1 MIKFI
6 ISFREELNLK
16 KTLIVGALC
25 LSIAALTVFINGDE
39 ETYTEANKND
49 IVLHLYKE
57 KSRNLERFETFSQ
70 NVKDKKSDE
79 IQIKNYFI
87 DEKAKVP
94 SLETV
99 TYQDEKFT
107 FTSKYKNYNRKD
119 ICKKF
124 VTPQETHGV
133 AYMLRDCEQS
143 EDGIILHNTA
153 EDGEGVHSIKDKSIE
168 FIEVEG
174 NKTYIFVK
182 QFDVGAFVNAIT
194 HIGHTHSNASSTH
207 KPNFKVNVHFLSG
220 TTQTYYL
227 WIDKEKSQGIIM
239 DSEHTNQGHKIDK
252 IFVNNIIKALN

>member
-1 MIKFI
+1 M
-6 ISFREELNLK
+6 K
-16 KTLIVGALC
+16 KTLIIGALC
-25 LSIAALTVFINGDE
+25 LSIAALIVFINDDE
-39 ETYTEANKND
+39 ETYTEENKND

-70 NVKDKKSDE
+70 NVKDKKNDE

-94 SLETV
+94 SLESV

-107 FTSKYKNYNRKD
+107 FTSKYKNYNRND

-124 VTPQETHGV
+124 VTPQETHGM
-133 AYMLRDCEQS
+133 AYMLRDCEKS

-153 EDGEGVHSIKDKSIE
+153 KNGEGVYSIKDKSIE

-174 NKTYIFVK
+174 DKIYIFVK

-194 HIGHTHSNASSTH
+194 HIGHTHSNISSTH

-220 TTQTYYL
+220 TTQKYYL

-239 DSEHTNQGHKIDK
+239 DSEQTNQGHEIDK
-252 IFVNNIIKALN
+252 IFIDDIIKALN

>member
-16 KTLIVGALC
+16 KTLIIGALC
-25 LSIAALTVFINGDE
+25 LSIVALIVFINDDE
-39 ETYTEANKND
+39 ETYIEENKND

-70 NVKDKKSDE
+70 NVKDKKNDE

-87 DEKAKVP
+87 DEKAKIP
-94 SLETV
+94 SLESV

-107 FTSKYKNYNRKD
+107 FTSKYKNYNRND

-124 VTPQETHGV
+124 VTPQETHGM

-153 EDGEGVHSIKDKSIE
+153 KNGEGVYSIKDKSIE

-174 NKTYIFVK
+174 DKTYIFVK
-182 QFDVGAFVNAIT
+182 QFDIGTFVNAIT
-194 HIGHTHSNASSTH
+194 HIGHTHSNISSTH

-239 DSEHTNQGHKIDK
+239 DSEQTNQGHGIDK
-252 IFVNNIIKALN
+252 IFIDDIIKALN